1 MSTQTNNSKIKRL
14 EVFQEEKEL
23 QKFLETNFTESLKQ
37 MIRVTVKTMVKTEM
51 EEFRKE
57 FTEKLY
63 FNGSYGRNMISS
75 FGKVEDIPVP
85 RFRQESNGYSPRALN
100 VFEEEKGKFQKL
112 IEQMHLL
119 GISQRKIK
127 LLART
132 CFGVPVS
139 TAKVGAIYKELA
151 EKEEININGRILD
164 DDYEYLLLD
173 GIWEKTKGYGWD
185 NNKSILLCAL
195 GIRPNGER
203 KIIGFSL
210 ERSEDN
216 ETWKRLV
223 GQLKQRGLKGSSLK
237 LVIADDHASIK
248 HAAEIFYPGI
258 PVQLCIVHKMRNVFR
273 KSKYKNRVAVIEDV
287 KAIFNSESK
296 EEAMAKAKSVV
307 KKWYMAEPNAMESLR
322 FNLEY
327 CLTYFSFP
335 KSIWRKIR
343 TTNILA
349 REFREFRRR
358 MKVFDNTFQNV
369 ESGERYANSIIN
381 YLNSYYPLKKGL
393 HTRTSN
399 KTLKFGLL

>member
-393 HTRTSN
+393 HTN
-399 KTLKFGLL
+399 V

>member
-1 MSTQTNNSKIKRL
+1 MSTQTNYTKIKKL
-14 EVFQEEKEL
+14 EVFSEEKEL

-51 EEFRKE
+51 EEFRKKFE
-57 FTEKLY
+57 EKLY
-63 FNGSYGRNMISS
+63 FNGTYGRNMISS

-85 RFRQESNGYSPRALN
+85 RFRREANGYAPASLN
-100 VFEEEKGKFQKL
+100 VFEEERDKFQKL

-132 CFGVPVS
+132 CFGIPVS
-139 TAKVGAIYKELA
+139 TQKVGTIYKELA
-151 EKEEININGRILD
+151 EKEEININGKVLD

-185 NNKSILLCAL
+185 SNKSILLCAL

-216 ETWKRLV
+216 ETWKKLV
-223 GQLKQRGLKGSSLK
+223 GQLKQRGLKGNNLK

-248 HAAEIFYPGI
+248 HAAEIFYPSI

-273 KSKYKNRVAVIEDV
+273 KSKFKNRVAVIEDV
-287 KAIFNSESK
+287 KTIFNSESK
-296 EEAMAKAKSVV
+296 EEAMQKAKAVV
-307 KKWYMAEPNAMESLR
+307 KKWYMVEPNAMESLR

-343 TTNILA
+343 TTNILD

-381 YLNSYYPLKKGL
+381 YLNDYYPLKKGL
-393 HTRTSN
+393 HTN
-399 KTLKFGLL
+399 A